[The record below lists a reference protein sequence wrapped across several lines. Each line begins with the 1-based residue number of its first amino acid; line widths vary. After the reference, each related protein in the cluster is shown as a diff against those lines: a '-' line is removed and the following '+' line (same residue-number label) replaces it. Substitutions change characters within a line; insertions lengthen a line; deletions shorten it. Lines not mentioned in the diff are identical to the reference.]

1 MYQIEELPDLKVA
14 WHESYKCLDEPLLEY
29 VWEVANHFLPDY
41 AETDM
46 GMIPVESSAPAIF
59 ANRYA
64 ERNLSVEER
73 YERTQ
78 EMKTFKGTLEEYKK
92 REYRKLDDSF
102 KEKFLTNEDLQNT
115 IEAYKLDVSKFWY
128 LLLFIRDFIEDIGT
142 NSPTVG
148 KPLLEDFASFLTN
161 LCTASSIVL
170 KQGSKNVYSTE
181 REDLLDIIQKAVFHF
196 SDTYSKIVNGKQNR
210 ETKIKQLQELGLKG
224 FIDNSLLSQINFNGK
239 YKLDDS
245 HKRWKFA
252 EMFLYFLEGKKASR
266 KRIHDRSVWISIEK
280 NLFVSRLLY
289 TVGYVSELY
298 NREFLDKEGK
308 PNRLL
313 SLLIRKYSKE
323 KFPPVVANN
332 YNVVAL

>member
-41 AETDM
+41 EETDK
-46 GMIPVESSAPAIF
+46 GMIPIESTAPAIF

-73 YERTQ
+73 YERNK
-78 EMKTFKGTLEEYKK
+78 EMNTFKGTLEEYKK
-92 REYRKLDDSF
+92 RKYRKLDDSF
-102 KEKFLTNEDLQNT
+102 KKTFLENTNLQNT
-115 IEAYKLDVSKFWY
+115 IEAFGFDISKFWY
-128 LLLFIRDFIEDIGT
+128 LLLFIHDFIEDIGT
-142 NSPTVG
+142 NSPTVE

-161 LCTASSIVL
+161 LCEATSIVL
-170 KQGSKNVYSTE
+170 KKGNKNVYSTE
-181 REDLLDIIQKAVFHF
+181 REDLLDIIQKAVYHF
-196 SDTYSKIVNGKQNR
+196 SDTYSKIVNGKQDR

-252 EMFLYFLEGKKASR
+252 EMFLYFLKDKKADK
-266 KRIHDRSVWISIEK
+266 KRVRDRSVMISIEK

-289 TVGYVSELY
+289 TAGYVSEAY
-298 NREFLDKEGK
+298 NNDFQNKNNK
-308 PNRLL
+308 PNRFL
-313 SLLIRKYSKE
+313 SLIIRKYSKE
-323 KFPPVVANN
+323 KFPPVVASN

>member
-1 MYQIEELPDLKVA
+1 M
-14 WHESYKCLDEPLLEY
+14 SNEPLLEY

-41 AETDM
+41 EDVSA
-46 GMIPVESSAPAIF
+46 APAIF

-73 YERTQ
+73 YERSI
-78 EMKTFKGTLEEYKK
+78 EMKTFNGTLEEYKK
-92 REYRKLDDSF
+92 RKYRKLDDSF
-102 KEKFLTNEDLQNT
+102 KKTFLDNKNLQNT
-115 IEAYKLDVSKFWY
+115 IEAFGFDVSKFWY

-252 EMFLYFLEGKKASR
+252 EMFLYFLEGKKAD
-266 KRIHDRSVWISIEK
+266 KK
-280 NLFVSRLLY
+280 
-289 TVGYVSELY
+289 GYVTEVQGFPLKRTYSFQDCSTPLVMFQKHITRNFKIRSPTDCCPNSSE
-298 NREFLDKEGK
+298 NIARRNFH
-308 PNRLL
+308 L
-313 SLLIRKYSKE
+313 S
-323 KFPPVVANN
+323 
-332 YNVVAL
+332 

>member
-1 MYQIEELPDLKVA
+1 MYQIDELPDLKVA
-14 WHESYKCLDEPLLEY
+14 WHESYKCLNEPLLEY

-41 AETDM
+41 EDVSA
-46 GMIPVESSAPAIF
+46 APAIF

-73 YERTQ
+73 YERSI
-78 EMKTFKGTLEEYKK
+78 EMKTFNGTLEEYKK
-92 REYRKLDDSF
+92 REYRELDDSF
-102 KEKFLTNEDLQNT
+102 KKTFLENTNLQNT
-115 IEAYKLDVSKFWY
+115 IEAFGFDISKFWY
-128 LLLFIRDFIEDIGT
+128 LLLFIHDFIEDIGT
-142 NSPTVG
+142 NSPTVE

-161 LCTASSIVL
+161 LCEASSIVL
-170 KQGSKNVYSTE
+170 KQGNKNVYSTE
-181 REDLLDIIQKAVFHF
+181 REDLLDIIQKAVYHF
-196 SDTYSKIVNGKQNR
+196 SDTYSKIVNGKQDR

-239 YKLDDS
+239 YRLDDS

-252 EMFLYFLEGKKASR
+252 EMFLYFLEGKKADK
-266 KRIHDRSVWISIEK
+266 KRVRDRSARISIEK

-289 TVGYVSELY
+289 TAGYVSETY
-298 NREFLDKEGK
+298 NNEFLDKGGK

-313 SLLIRKYSKE
+313 SLIIRKYSKE
-323 KFPPVVANN
+323 KFPPVIANN

>member
-14 WHESYKCLDEPLLEY
+14 WHES
-29 VWEVANHFLPDY
+29 ANHFLPDY
-41 AETDM
+41 EDVSA
-46 GMIPVESSAPAIF
+46 APAIF

-73 YERTQ
+73 YERSI
-78 EMKTFKGTLEEYKK
+78 EMKTFKGSLEEYKK

-102 KEKFLTNEDLQNT
+102 KKTFLENKDLQNT
-115 IEAYKLDVSKFWY
+115 IEAFGFDISKFWY
-128 LLLFIRDFIEDIGT
+128 LLLFIHDFIEDIGT
-142 NSPTVG
+142 ESPTVE

-161 LCTASSIVL
+161 LCDASSIVL
-170 KQGSKNVYSTE
+170 KQGNKNVYSTE
-181 REDLLDIIQKAVFHF
+181 REDLLDIIQKAVYHF
-196 SDTYSKIVNGKQNR
+196 SETYSKIVNGRQDRKN
-210 ETKIKQLQELGLKG
+210 KIKQLQELGLKG

-239 YKLDDS
+239 YKLDNS

-266 KRIHDRSVWISIEK
+266 KRIHNRSMWISIEK

-289 TVGYVSELY
+289 TAGYVSEAY
-298 NREFLDKEGK
+298 NNEFLDKDGK

-323 KFPPVVANN
+323 KFPPVIANN

>member
-1 MYQIEELPDLKVA
+1 MSKEELHQIKELPDLKVA
-14 WHESYKCLDEPLLEY
+14 WHESYKCLNEPLLEY

-41 AETDM
+41 DM
-46 GMIPVESSAPAIF
+46 CPLHLPYS

-73 YERTQ
+73 YERSI
-78 EMKTFKGTLEEYKK
+78 EMKTFNGTLEEYKK
-92 REYRKLDDSF
+92 RKYRKLDDSF
-102 KEKFLTNEDLQNT
+102 KKTFLDNKNLQNT
-115 IEAYKLDVSKFWY
+115 IEAFGFDVSKFWY

-224 FIDNSLLSQINFNGK
+224 S
-239 YKLDDS
+239 
-245 HKRWKFA
+245 
-252 EMFLYFLEGKKASR
+252 
-266 KRIHDRSVWISIEK
+266 
-280 NLFVSRLLY
+280 
-289 TVGYVSELY
+289 
-298 NREFLDKEGK
+298 
-308 PNRLL
+308 
-313 SLLIRKYSKE
+313 
-323 KFPPVVANN
+323 
-332 YNVVAL
+332 

>member
-1 MYQIEELPDLKVA
+1 MSKEELHQIEELPDLKVA

-41 AETDM
+41 EDVSA
-46 GMIPVESSAPAIF
+46 APAIF

-92 REYRKLDDSF
+92 RKYRELDDSF
-102 KEKFLTNEDLQNT
+102 KKTFLENTNLQNT
-115 IEAYKLDVSKFWY
+115 IEAFGFDISKFWY
-128 LLLFIRDFIEDIGT
+128 LLLFIHDFIEDIGT
-142 NSPTVG
+142 NSPTVE

-161 LCTASSIVL
+161 LCEASSIVL
-170 KQGSKNVYSTE
+170 KQGNKNVYSTE
-181 REDLLDIIQKAVFHF
+181 REDLLDIIQKAVYHF
-196 SDTYSKIVNGKQNR
+196 SDTYSKIVNGKQDR

-239 YKLDDS
+239 YRLDDS

-252 EMFLYFLEGKKASR
+252 EMFLYFLEGKKADK
-266 KRIHDRSVWISIEK
+266 KRVRDRSARISIEK

-289 TVGYVSELY
+289 TAGYVSEAY
-298 NREFLDKEGK
+298 NEEFQNKNNK
-308 PNRLL
+308 PNRFL

-323 KFPPVVANN
+323 KFPPVVASN